1 MNLAKLINFFFLIC
15 LIPVLGLAQGF
26 TENVISDA
34 SFRGLSVYAA
44 DIDGDGDMD
53 VLGADGFNDEIAWF
67 ENNGSGSFSAKKVIG
82 SIDAPYSVYAA
93 DVDRDGDMDVLAAAN
108 RADLIVWYE
117 NDGNDPIG
125 WTGNTIAGLDN
136 AATVYAADVDGD

>member
-1 MNLAKLINFFFLIC
+1 MGPLSVYKRHIILFLIC

-26 TENVISDA
+26 TENEISDA
-34 SFRGLSVYAA
+34 SFRGFSVYAA
-44 DIDGDGDMD
+44 DIDGDEDMD
-53 VLGADGFNDEIAWF
+53 VLGADVANDEIAWF

-93 DVDRDGDMDVLAAAN
+93 DVDGDGDMDVLAAAEY
-108 RADLIVWYE
+108 ADLIVLDE

-125 WTGNTIAGLDN
+125 WTRSTIAITSISPSPSTS
-136 AATVYAADVDGD
+136 AA